1 MSNSTEVERRGRW
14 LAKMLRKLAAWEEAL
29 NTDPVERLEKRVS
42 ALEGQVHDLEKSV
55 ALAPASDR

>member
-1 MSNSTEVERRGRW
+1 MSNATEVERRSRW
-14 LAKMLRKLAAWEEAL
+14 LANMLRKLAAWEEAL

-42 ALEGQVHDLEKSV
+42 ALEGQVHDLEKSI